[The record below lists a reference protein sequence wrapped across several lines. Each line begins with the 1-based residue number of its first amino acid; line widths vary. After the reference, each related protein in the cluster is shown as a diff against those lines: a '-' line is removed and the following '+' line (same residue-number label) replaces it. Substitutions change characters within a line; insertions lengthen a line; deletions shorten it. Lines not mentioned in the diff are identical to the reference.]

1 MSNCLVQIQG
11 FLKERYFDSP
21 MAKELM
27 MVRRHERGSA
37 AQCPLLLA
45 VLGKDLMMARDT
57 SVVVQHSVLGKGLMA
72 ARH

>member
-1 MSNCLVQIQG
+1 
-11 FLKERYFDSP
+11 

-57 SVVVQHSVLGKGLMA
+57 SVVMQHSVLGKGLMA